1 MSLVFVIAIPVLG
14 FMYMDMSNATVVAV
28 REIHRM
34 RELRRAMLE
43 EHNLEM
49 ERLRKPDAN

>member
-1 MSLVFVIAIPVLG
+1 
-14 FMYMDMSNATVVAV
+14 MSNATVVAV
-28 REIHRM
+28 REINRM

-49 ERLRKPDAN
+49 ERLRKINDN